1 MEDKEPMII
10 EEQVLWEGNISTTSL
25 IAEEKQECSEWK
37 EIDEVRETSMEELTV
52 SVDHLLGMSEET
64 FERLRR
70 KRKIVKDW
78 WHRTFLKK
86 LQKEGVEKMTLD
98 ECKRYFRKMIACGE
112 DKELMELME
121 KELSDEFPGGSAYQV
136 MPRDQLQ
143 RVLWKGMKAFY
154 ERSRNM
160 KR

>member
-1 MEDKEPMII
+1 
-10 EEQVLWEGNISTTSL
+10 
-25 IAEEKQECSEWK
+25 
-37 EIDEVRETSMEELTV
+37 MEELTL

-70 KRKIVKDW
+70 RRKIVKDW

-86 LQKEGVEKMTLD
+86 LHKEGVEKMTLD
-98 ECKRYFRKMIACGE
+98 ECKRYFRKMFAYGE

-143 RVLWKGMKAFY
+143 RFLWKGMKAFY